1 MKKVLKAGP
10 GSSASKNQTDEE
22 LMLAYAKGSEEAFQ
36 ILYGRH
42 SSKVY
47 GFLAGKLK
55 DRSLTDDAFQ
65 ATFMKIHSS
74 RGQYD
79 PALPF
84 APWLFTVSRTAM
96 LDTLRVRKKSTR
108 LEDLNPVEVENAI
121 AEAPKEAVSVPGLQA
136 LPAAQRQA
144 LEMRYLHEFSFDEIA
159 TRLDTSSENSRQ
171 LVSRAVKKLRKILQ
185 GSGREE

>member
-10 GSSASKNQTDEE
+10 GSPVSNNQTDEE

-55 DRSLTDDAFQ
+55 DRSLADDAFQ
-65 ATFMKIHSS
+65 ATFMKLHSS
-74 RGQYD
+74 RAQYD

-108 LEDLNPVEVENAI
+108 LEDLNPIAVENAV
-121 AEAPKEAVSVPGLQA
+121 AETPHEVTSIPSLQS

-144 LEMRYLHEFSFDEIA
+144 LETRYLQELSFDEIA

-171 LVSRAVKKLRKILQ
+171 LVSRAVKKLRKVLQ
-185 GSGREE
+185 GSEGEQ